1 MEHLRSNSKHFI
13 NSTGSRD
20 RGTLDLEDSNMTFAQ
35 FYHKI
40 RRFCF
45 LPQVRQLPLFLHAKL
60 VLIPEIAEGRSVWAD
75 APLTHFF
82 NRFVQRLKMKPAK
95 LVKD

>member
-1 MEHLRSNSKHFI
+1 MAFCPV
-13 NSTGSRD
+13 
-20 RGTLDLEDSNMTFAQ
+20 
-35 FYHKI
+35 HKM
-40 RRFCF
+40 RLFCF

-82 NRFVQRLKMKPAK
+82 NRFMQRLKMKPAK
-95 LVKD
+95 LVKDRL